1 MPRNTR
7 SGQNGGET
15 GSETGSDAENDN
27 VIAHPEPMSS
37 SQLEHEM
44 MKRISSLESLIKRQA
59 IQPPQ
64 TPYNDTLLG
73 GQIGSLSAQRTDN
86 GRSADVFGG
95 VGPHPRERDDTVTS
109 SAEVTLLA
117 SSSALRKQVFE
128 LNEIYTQ
135 MDSCRESRDTRT
147 TRGQTNV

>member
-44 MKRISSLESLIKRQA
+44 MKRISSLESLI
-59 IQPPQ
+59 
-64 TPYNDTLLG
+64 
-73 GQIGSLSAQRTDN
+73 
-86 GRSADVFGG
+86 
-95 VGPHPRERDDTVTS
+95 
-109 SAEVTLLA
+109 
-117 SSSALRKQVFE
+117 
-128 LNEIYTQ
+128 
-135 MDSCRESRDTRT
+135 
-147 TRGQTNV
+147 